1 MRICRFD
8 DNRLGLVREDR
19 VHDVTDALS
28 LLPSLR
34 WPYPQ
39 GDQLIANLEALTA
52 RIAELAPRAPGRP
65 IAAVKLLSPVA
76 NPSKVVA
83 APVNYQKHFDEAK
96 AQTEVFNQD
105 VKTIDKLGLFLKA
118 SSSIVGSGEGVA
130 LRMEDRRNDH
140 EVELVAVIGRKAD
153 RVPRERALDYVA
165 GYAVG
170 LDMTVR
176 GSEDRSFR
184 KSVDSYTVIGPWLI
198 TADEVPE
205 PGALDL
211 RITVNGELRQH
222 SNTRLL
228 VFDLP
233 RLIEYASAFYTL
245 YPGDLIMTGT
255 PQGVGPVVAGDVME
269 ASVEGVGV
277 MRVSVRSA

>member
-1 MRICRFD
+1 VRICRFD
-8 DNRLGLVREDR
+8 DDRLGLVREDR
-19 VHDVTDALS
+19 VYDVTEVLS
-28 LLPSLR
+28 ILPQQR
-34 WPYPQ
+34 WPVPH
-39 GDQLIANLEALTA
+39 GDQLIANLEPLTQ
-52 RIAELAPRAPGRP
+52 RIKELAPRAAAKPL
-65 IAAVKLLSPVA
+65 AAVTLLSPVA

-83 APVNYQKHFDEAK
+83 APVNYQKHLDEAK

-118 SSSIVGSGEGVA
+118 TSSIVGPGEGVA
-130 LRMEDRRNDH
+130 LRMAERRNDH

-153 RVPRERALDYVA
+153 RVSRRHALDYVA
-165 GYAVG
+165 GYTVG

-184 KSVDSYTVIGPWLI
+184 KSVDSYTVIGPWLV

-211 RITVNGELRQH
+211 RVSVNGELRQH

-255 PQGVGPVVAGDVME
+255 PHGVGAVVAGDVME
-269 ASVEGVGV
+269 AEVEGVGS
-277 MRVSVRSA
+277 MRVAVRSA